1 MGRRLDSSFEE
12 AFPLRNSSNRFI
24 GASMPSY
31 LPPVPSAVE
40 SISLLTSSA
49 SSLTVTVSPPQGN
62 QLIASGSEGYKTRRL
77 QTRLEQAIFFGTHEV
92 ENPFAFDLQPDYEG
106 DLATAALAVSAGIL
120 ASRAC
125 DPLPHLYSGA
135 IMSHVVVALLQV
147 QATCQR
153 FWICAS
159 SLPTVS
165 SGRKRSSNSSTRTDC
180 WEK

>member
-1 MGRRLDSSFEE
+1 MACSDSSFEE
-12 AFPLRNSSNRFI
+12 AFPLRSNSNRFI

-62 QLIASGSEGYKTRRL
+62 QLIASGSEGYKTRQL
-77 QTRLEQAIFFGTHEV
+77 QTRLEQAIFFGTQEV

-120 ASRAC
+120 AS
-125 DPLPHLYSGA
+125 
-135 IMSHVVVALLQV
+135 
-147 QATCQR
+147 
-153 FWICAS
+153 
-159 SLPTVS
+159 
-165 SGRKRSSNSSTRTDC
+165 ST
-180 WEK
+180 